1 MWDLW
6 DLGGGGAGG
15 RNQVLPM
22 GLPVAVALDKDLA
35 GMPTKAWSS
44 NPAVGRSPESL
55 WKA

>member
-1 MWDLW
+1 MRDLW